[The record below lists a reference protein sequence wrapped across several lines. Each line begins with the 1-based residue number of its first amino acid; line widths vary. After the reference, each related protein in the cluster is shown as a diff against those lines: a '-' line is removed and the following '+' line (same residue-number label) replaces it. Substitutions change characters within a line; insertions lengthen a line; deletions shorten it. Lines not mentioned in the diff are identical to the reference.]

1 MNFKRI
7 EWIFF
12 IAFIM
17 LDIFLVSSYFQQ
29 GGPIMDTTANKSEN
43 TTVSVLKSM
52 RDDQINVGKTS
63 NESGKGYYVSSA
75 NGNKLKDKANQL
87 RYQNW
92 SYNNNKINSTFATM
106 IKLNTDTPQKTL
118 KSIVSDP
125 SQIIDGKDYKYC
137 EELST
142 KDTVVYAQYINGNP
156 VYDEAGQIRFH
167 VKNGYV
173 QGYTQGHLDDLQIL
187 RGSRKTLSQK
197 RALIWLY
204 QYNKLPSNSKVVW
217 SHLTYSKLLSVNG
230 NTVYIPT
237 WVFYI
242 KNDTS
247 GSTIYRRINAFTG
260 AVMDDN
266 SD

>member
-12 IAFIM
+12 VAFIA
-17 LDIFLVSSYFQQ
+17 LDVFLVSSYFQQ
-29 GGPIMDTTANKSEN
+29 GPVPDSNTNRSEN

-63 NESGKGYYVSSA
+63 DEAGNGYYVSSP
-75 NGNKLKDKANQL
+75 NDNDLKSKGSNL
-87 RYQNW
+87 HYQNW
-92 SYNNNKINSTFATM
+92 NYNNNLINSTFATM
-106 IKLNTDTPQKTL
+106 IKLNTNNPQKTL
-118 KSIVSDP
+118 KTIVNDP
-125 SQIIDGKDYKYC
+125 NQIIDGKDYKYC
-137 EELST
+137 EALST
-142 KDTVVYAQYINGNP
+142 SDTIVYAQYIYGKP

-173 QGYTQGHLDDLQIL
+173 EGYTQGHLKDVQPL
-187 RGSRKTLSQK
+187 RGERKTLSQK

-204 QYNKLPSNSKVVW
+204 QYNKLPSNSTVEW

-242 KNDTS
+242 KNDAS
-247 GSTIYRRINAFTG
+247 GRTMYRRINAFTG
-260 AVMDDN
+260 AVMDEEND
-266 SD
+266 